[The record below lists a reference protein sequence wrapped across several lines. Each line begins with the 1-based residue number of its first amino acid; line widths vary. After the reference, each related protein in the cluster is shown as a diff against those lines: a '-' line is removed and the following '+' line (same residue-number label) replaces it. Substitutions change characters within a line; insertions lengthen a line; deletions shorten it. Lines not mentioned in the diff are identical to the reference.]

1 MSRKGSGSGPLGAAD
16 LQRAMDASPY
26 VRDARMRVVEFD
38 GVARLVLE
46 MPLAGRWERVAGIGQ
61 FHGGAVAGLADTAG
75 CFALVGVLAAAVP
88 TVDLRIDYLRPA
100 VAERLRATATVRRL
114 GRSVGVVDV
123 DVSGDG
129 GELVAIARG
138 TFRTGST
145 ERR

>member
-1 MSRKGSGSGPLGAAD
+1 MSGKGTASGPLGAAD

-46 MPLAGRWERVAGIGQ
+46 MPLAGRWERVAGSGQ

-100 VAERLRATATVRRL
+100 VADRLRATATVRRL

-123 DVSGDG
+123 DVVGDG
-129 GELVAIARG
+129 GEAVAIARG

-145 ERR
+145 DGR